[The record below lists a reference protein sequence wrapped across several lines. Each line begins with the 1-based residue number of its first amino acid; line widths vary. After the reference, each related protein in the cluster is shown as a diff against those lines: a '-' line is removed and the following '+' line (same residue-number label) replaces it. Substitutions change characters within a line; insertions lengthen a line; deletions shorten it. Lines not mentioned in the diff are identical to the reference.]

1 MSVGAAMEGFRP
13 VAEFQYADFMTS
25 GFDEISRPSRE

>member
-1 MSVGAAMEGFRP
+1 MEGLRP

-25 GFDEISRPSRE
+25 GFDEIATTLARYH